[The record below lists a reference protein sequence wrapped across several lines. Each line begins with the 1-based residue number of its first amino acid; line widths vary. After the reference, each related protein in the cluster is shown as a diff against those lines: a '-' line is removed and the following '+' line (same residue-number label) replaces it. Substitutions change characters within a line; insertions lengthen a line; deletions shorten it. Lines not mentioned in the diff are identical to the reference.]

1 MTGLLDHLIIVPIL
15 LPLVSGAVMLLLEE
29 RHRILKGG
37 IGVATTLG
45 LLAVSIMLLRL
56 ADLPHAGPDGSAVSV
71 YQLGN
76 WPAPF
81 GIVLVLDRLSA
92 LMLVL
97 TSVLGIASLL
107 YALARWNRAG

>member
-1 MTGLLDHLIIVPIL
+1 
-15 LPLVSGAVMLLLEE
+15 
-29 RHRILKGG
+29 
-37 IGVATTLG
+37 
-45 LLAVSIMLLRL
+45 MLLRL
-56 ADLPHAGPDGSAVSV
+56 ADMPPAGPDGSAVSV

-97 TSVLGIASLL
+97 TSVLALASLL
-107 YALARWNRAG
+107 FSLARWHRAGPQFHRSSSSSSWA